1 MMEQYISCRQS
12 NQEVAAAQSRELN
25 PAEQIELICLNDE
38 EFLKGYISDNRFDA
52 EVEKSFVEFGK
63 IAMILFYRRI
73 HGLTEAAKQIFNLR
87 FGNLL

>member
-1 MMEQYISCRQS
+1 MVQYISCRIS
-12 NQEVAAAQSRELN
+12 NQKVATAQSRVLN

-52 EVEKSFVEFGK
+52 EVENQFVEFGK

-73 HGLTEAAKQIFNLR
+73 HGLTEAAKQVFNMR
-87 FGNLL
+87 FGKLL

>member
-1 MMEQYISCRQS
+1 MEKTISCRTS
-12 NQEVAAAQSRELN
+12 NQKVATAQSRVLN

-38 EFLKGYISDNRFDA
+38 EFLKGYITENRFDA
-52 EVEKSFVEFGK
+52 EVENQFIEFGK

-73 HGLTEAAKQIFNLR
+73 HGLTETAKQIFNLR

>member
-1 MMEQYISCRQS
+1 MEKTISCRTN
-12 NQEVAAAQSRELN
+12 NQKVATAQSRVLN

-52 EVEKSFVEFGK
+52 EVENQFVEFGK
-63 IAMILFYRRI
+63 IAMILFYRKI
-73 HGLTEAAKQIFNLR
+73 HGLTETAKQIFNLR

>member
-1 MMEQYISCRQS
+1 MKQEIICSLS
-12 NQEVAAAQSRELN
+12 NKVAAAQSRVLN
-25 PAEQIELICLNDE
+25 PAEQIELICLDNE

-73 HGLTEAAKQIFNLR
+73 HGLTETAKQVFNMR
-87 FGNLL
+87 FGKLL